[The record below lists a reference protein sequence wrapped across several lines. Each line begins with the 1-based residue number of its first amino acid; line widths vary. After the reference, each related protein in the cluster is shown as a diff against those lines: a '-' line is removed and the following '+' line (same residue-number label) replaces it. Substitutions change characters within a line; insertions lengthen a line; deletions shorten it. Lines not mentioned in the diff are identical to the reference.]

1 MQNKQS
7 SSTIYRTLNNTNLL
21 IRYIVLGWCGLNL
34 IGPWQLVQAQEEFI
48 QDDQLDVATAPLP
61 EPEWNLDLTVSPV
74 ALNLSTK
81 PGESIT
87 TEVKVQNNSIGPEYL
102 QIDLAKFQA
111 DETGTR
117 PTLLELEPGD
127 TFADWVS
134 FSEKEFIV
142 NAGEWKKIQVTFA
155 PPADAALGYYLTLI
169 FNRQTTVT
177 PGSRE
182 TVITGAPAI
191 LMLVDVESP
200 NAKREL
206 QLVEFEAD
214 RSFYEYLPVEF
225 TVRVRNTGNIHI
237 IPTGDIF
244 IDRGQQHDIAI
255 LSINEGASN
264 ILAESERDYQV
275 SWEEGFPVWQVK
287 TADGEIVFDDA
298 GNAVQELKWDFSQAN
313 RLRIGKY
320 TAHLL
325 MVYDNGERDVPIEA
339 AVSFWVVPWRMIL
352 IGTAIMIFA
361 LIGIR
366 SSVRGMYQRVRQQ
379 A

>member
-1 MQNKQS
+1 MNKLAVLLGYS
-7 SSTIYRTLNNTNLL
+7 ICCLTLLPSML
-21 IRYIVLGWCGLNL
+21 D
-34 IGPWQLVQAQEEFI
+34 AQE
-48 QDDQLDVATAPLP
+48 LDAPLETSAVNSTTLP

-339 AVSFWVVPWRMIL
+339 AVSFWVIPWRLIL
-352 IGTAIMIFA
+352 LGIVNLVIVIGFFF
-361 LIGIR
+361 LLGYVVKLKKQKR
-366 SSVRGMYQRVRQQ
+366 
-379 A
+379 